1 MLSQLLLGGEHYSHL
16 IEHYSVRMMNP
27 IDWFLYVKPD
37 LYFGTKPKI
46 LGHDQLSFI
55 YVALFYLLA
64 SVKCLASALM
74 GSVGS

>member
-1 MLSQLLLGGEHYSHL
+1 
-16 IEHYSVRMMNP
+16 MMNST
-27 IDWFLYVKPD
+27 DWFLYVKPD

-64 SVKCLASALM
+64 SIKCLASALV

>member
-1 MLSQLLLGGEHYSHL
+1 
-16 IEHYSVRMMNP
+16 MMNS

-74 GSVGS
+74 GSAGS